1 MGAPCESPMGSGCQK
16 LSGHR
21 SQRARRLG
29 ILSRARMGLVLAL
42 PWLHTT
48 APYDQPWQRTVGREQ
63 AGGGGVGGGTPGQ
76 GQSWAVSMREEGN
89 QELPGH
95 SPLKGPPQGRR
106 GRPSV
111 RPPGGSDREVMRRP
125 AWAQEGSPPC
135 LMALFGGK
143 KTETQRREAI

>member
-63 AGGGGVGGGTPGQ
+63 AGGGGVGGDTWAGAELGRFAERRRESGT
-76 GQSWAVSMREEGN
+76 SWAFT
-89 QELPGH
+89 
-95 SPLKGPPQGRR
+95 PQRAA
-106 GRPSV
+106 P
-111 RPPGGSDREVMRRP
+111 E
-125 AWAQEGSPPC
+125 
-135 LMALFGGK
+135 
-143 KTETQRREAI
+143 